1 MNTAY
6 CPNAYWMRGAMPST
20 EAMRDEYIG
29 SVYGAAALGLITTM
43 ATLDALDMMEERTP
57 QLIKGRLKHYVADI
71 TGRTGSPGH
80 AERVTRAINAMLR
93 HRQDTAWMADF
104 GNAANEAV
112 APQLMR
118 FRNAM
123 ANCFGRH
130 KAVPDPNVCA
140 AVVLAQSLAHEAAA
154 YVERRAQKLTGATVE
169 MPDGCRRNVAW
180 VLRTMSCR
188 PIDHA
193 LKEIAGMLLRPN
205 LPPGFDLLADP
216 SVKTGC
222 RAVLNTLA
230 SVDTWL
236 YAREKA
242 DRLNMRNE

>member
-118 FRNAM
+118 FRNVPTLTSAQPWCSPR
-123 ANCFGRH
+123 ASPTRRRH
-130 KAVPDPNVCA
+130 TW
-140 AVVLAQSLAHEAAA
+140 S
-154 YVERRAQKLTGATVE
+154 GA
-169 MPDGCRRNVAW
+169 RRNSPAQ
-180 VLRTMSCR
+180 
-188 PIDHA
+188 P
-193 LKEIAGMLLRPN
+193 
-205 LPPGFDLLADP
+205 
-216 SVKTGC
+216 
-222 RAVLNTLA
+222 
-230 SVDTWL
+230 
-236 YAREKA
+236 
-242 DRLNMRNE
+242 